1 MTALAIGMLLG
12 LAAALFVAWPLVRNT
27 ASSRPAASDGQRERM
42 ELLVEKEHLLTA
54 LKEIDFDHEMGKLT
68 DDDHQRLRA
77 DYRARAVAL
86 LKRLEGSASDAELE
100 AAIEADVARVRA
112 PSRDDAGEAI
122 VSPPS
127 GGGAR
132 FCAAC
137 GSGLGAGA
145 GFCAACGSPVAR
157 AS

>member
-86 LKRLEGSASDAELE
+86 DALE
-100 AAIEADVARVRA
+100 VQ
-112 PSRDDAGEAI
+112 P
-122 VSPPS
+122 
-127 GGGAR
+127 
-132 FCAAC
+132 
-137 GSGLGAGA
+137 
-145 GFCAACGSPVAR
+145 
-157 AS
+157 